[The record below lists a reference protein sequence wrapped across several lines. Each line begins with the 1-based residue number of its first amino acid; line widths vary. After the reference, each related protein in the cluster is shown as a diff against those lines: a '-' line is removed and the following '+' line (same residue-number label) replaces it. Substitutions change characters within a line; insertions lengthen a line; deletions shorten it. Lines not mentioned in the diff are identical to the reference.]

1 MLGKNIE
8 QINHARLAGK
18 EGLWRITVKN
28 NQIAAI
34 EPQPQSDFHPQGLVA
49 QGGLVHAPFVE
60 PHIHLV

>member
-34 EPQPQSDFHPQGLVA
+34 EPQPQSDFHPQGLDA
-49 QGGLVHAPFVE
+49 
-60 PHIHLV
+60 

>member
-28 NQIAAI
+28 NQIALSHNRKAI
-34 EPQPQSDFHPQGLVA
+34 FIPKG
-49 QGGLVHAPFVE
+49 
-60 PHIHLV
+60 

>member
-34 EPQPQSDFHPQGLVA
+34 EPQPQAARPTVSTPVCGIFLHSVPSKRLRRG
-49 QGGLVHAPFVE
+49 
-60 PHIHLV
+60 

>member
-34 EPQPQSDFHPQGLVA
+34 EPQPQSDFHPQGL
-49 QGGLVHAPFVE
+49 GCTRWIGSRSFC
-60 PHIHLV
+60 